1 MLKLAQG
8 MKKNG
13 HPTGFSLGH
22 AVGDAN
28 GWTHWV
34 LWGFGGKQANPDNSI
49 AINSPQTLQALDYAR
64 ELHETMI
71 DGVASWLDPSNNQAF
86 LAGQIG
92 MTMNGISIWYV
103 AKDQFPAIGPDTANA
118 TPPIGPVKRATVFNS
133 FTSAMIF
140 KYSKYP
146 NAAKAYLKFMLDEA
160 MAQEWVTGMRGYI
173 APALRGY
180 LDFPVWTSDPNITP
194 YRDAIL
200 GQRFDGYNGKPG
212 RAAGQAVNEFVI
224 SDMFADVCIN
234 SMAPKD
240 AVAKAE
246 KRLTDIY
253 KAG

>member
-1 MLKLAQG
+1 
-8 MKKNG
+8 
-13 HPTGFSLGH
+13 
-22 AVGDAN
+22 
-28 GWTHWV
+28 
-34 LWGFGGKQANPDNSI
+34 
-49 AINSPQTLQALDYAR
+49 
-64 ELHETMI
+64 
-71 DGVASWLDPSNNQAF
+71 
-86 LAGQIG
+86 